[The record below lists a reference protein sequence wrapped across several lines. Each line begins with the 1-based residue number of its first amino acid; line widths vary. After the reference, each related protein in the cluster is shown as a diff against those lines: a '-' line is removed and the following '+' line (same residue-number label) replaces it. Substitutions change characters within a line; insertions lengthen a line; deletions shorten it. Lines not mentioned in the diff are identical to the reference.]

1 MAGFYRTRPIS
12 VEAFQW
18 DGVIDPEDPS
28 GSDLG
33 YNFGGDGSLISRM
46 VVVAG
51 RLQVSTANGTVMA
64 NAGDWIVYWKSTSQ
78 TLEVVDADT
87 FRKRFEVDQ
96 RTARIRGWQEPPEK
110 KRP

>member
-33 YNFGGDGSLISRM
+33 YNFGGDRSLISYGRM
-46 VVVAG
+46 KEA
-51 RLQVSTANGTVMA
+51 AN
-64 NAGDWIVYWKSTSQ
+64 
-78 TLEVVDADT
+78 
-87 FRKRFEVDQ
+87 
-96 RTARIRGWQEPPEK
+96 
-110 KRP
+110 